1 MAKNTL
7 SIAGD
12 HPVQPKNSLMIPY
25 HIQRRITSILLV
37 SFFVILVAIFL
48 APFISIILTSFKPTN
63 LLMRD
68 GFNLNFD
75 SKSLTAENYVALFGG
90 GNQYFRWFGN
100 SIVLTAMQTVF
111 TLFVSAWVGY
121 GFAVYSFKG
130 KNLLFVCVLIVM
142 MIPFEI
148 LMLPLYQEVIALNLI
163 NSYWGIIL
171 PYLTNPI
178 AIFFF
183 SQYLKGIPKD
193 IIDSG
198 RIDGCSEYGIFLRLI
213 LPIMGPALAA
223 MAIFIGMSS
232 WNNFLW
238 PLLVLKDSGKFTLP
252 IGLNSLMN
260 PYGNNY
266 QLLIAGSVISIIPIM
281 ILFLSAQKF
290 FIQGLTAGSVKG

>member
-1 MAKNTL
+1 MAKNGF
-7 SIAGD
+7 SIARD
-12 HPVQPKNSLMIPY
+12 YPAQAKKSLVIPH
-25 HIQRRITSILLV
+25 HIQRRITGILLV
-37 SFFVILVAIFL
+37 TFFVILVAIFL
-48 APFISIILTSFKPTN
+48 VPFISIVLTSFKHTN
-63 LLMRD
+63 LLMTD

-75 SKSLTAENYVALFGG
+75 IKNLTVENYVALFDGN
-90 GNQYFRWFGN
+90 NQYFRWFGN
-100 SIVLTAMQTVF
+100 SILLTVMQTVL

-130 KNLLFVCVLIVM
+130 KNWLFVCVLIVM
-142 MIPFEI
+142 MMPFEI
-148 LMLPLYQEVIALNLI
+148 LMLPLYQEIITLKLI
-163 NSYWGIIL
+163 DSYWGIIL
-171 PYLTNPI
+171 PYVTHPI

-238 PLLVLKDSGKFTLP
+238 PLLVLKDSSKFTLP
-252 IGLNSLMN
+252 IGLNSLIN

-266 QLLIAGSVISIIPIM
+266 QLLIAGSVISIIPVM
-281 ILFLSAQKF
+281 ILFFSAQKF